1 MTTTTDSPGGSG
13 RRRYSRPAGSI
24 RVTTFLWPDC
34 CALVRQHAD
43 RQNISASGAVHD
55 LLRRHFGLPVQP

>member
-1 MTTTTDSPGGSG
+1 MTPSTDSTPSSG
-13 RRRYSRPAGSI
+13 RRRYRRPAGSI

-34 CALVRQHAD
+34 SALVRQHAD